1 MPISAPTGCAPLS
14 DEAIRRLARC
24 RNNADFVS
32 EYFKALRPKPCPV
45 LRLPTEVQRQ
55 ILFLLPTDAL
65 FACIRASAIFWRA
78 YQANER
84 ALLWNILTRELGGV
98 IVESCTL
105 QRLIAV
111 FALENPSDEAREEA
125 VERYEPAHNAMS
137 QCYMPPWL
145 GETLTDGEVRLMAK
159 EYLTLIRPATKLYT
173 NWALENLAG
182 DTLTSR
188 MERPSLSLSERR
200 RVARGLY
207 RFEMYCQLYG
217 EHENRDAKDSD
228 WVLFFPDHFSFME
241 LWEPWQIE
249 QFRTVYLFEVDV
261 YARVLASTL
270 EDTTFKGPLEVYL
283 ARRGSHLPYNGL
295 WQDAKTDQYHF
306 ENMQIGT
313 AIRGLAPLLHI
324 KLDFNDDDKAAFTK
338 AVKSIAV
345 YPDRGNPDHTV
356 LSPETQERECDVRTA
371 RVQKASRR
379 DPMPFRGDGEPDAE
393 GDRPPYAWTVMWR
406 NRYCKLYGWFIPVY
420 IGNGG
425 YVMWDAERIKTT
437 GADRQLRGDFANAG
451 YDMYGY
457 VECWGW

>member
-1 MPISAPTGCAPLS
+1 MAAAPESLNNPQLAIMPISAPTGCAPLS

-32 EYFKALRPKPCPV
+32 ESPATDPLLARVPS
-45 LRLPTEVQRQ
+45 QR
-55 ILFLLPTDAL
+55 T
-65 FACIRASAIFWRA
+65 SAPLE
-78 YQANER
+78 YPNTG
-84 ALLWNILTRELGGV
+84 TRGV

-105 QRLIAV
+105 QRLTAV
-111 FALENPSDEAREEA
+111 FALENPSDETREEA
-125 VERYEPAHNAMS
+125 VERYETAHYAMS
-137 QCYMPPWL
+137 KCYMPPWL
-145 GETLTDGEVRLMAK
+145 EETITDGEVRLMA
-159 EYLTLIRPATKLYT
+159 EDYLTLIRPATKLYT

-182 DTLTSR
+182 DTLTSQ

-207 RFEMYCQLYG
+207 RFEM
-217 EHENRDAKDSD
+217 
-228 WVLFFPDHFSFME
+228 SFMTPPPPPPHE
-241 LWEPWQIE
+241 L
-249 QFRTVYLFEVDV
+249 D
-261 YARVLASTL
+261 
-270 EDTTFKGPLEVYL
+270 
-283 ARRGSHLPYNGL
+283 
-295 WQDAKTDQYHF
+295 HF

-313 AIRGLAPLLHI
+313 AIRGLAHLLHI

-345 YPDRGNPDHTV
+345 YPGRGNPDHTV
-356 LSPETQERECDVRTA
+356 LSPETQEHECDVHTA

-379 DPMPFRGDGEPDAE
+379 DPMSFRGDGEPDAE

-425 YVMWDAERIKTT
+425 CGSTT
-437 GADRQLRGDFANAG
+437 SGGHFANAG